1 MEIRITVRSD
11 VNGLGKGDKVDM
23 MDILAW
29 WWKGGGWCKDRGEK
43 EEEVVNGENGVVKQ
57 WCDIKGVWIA
67 EISGK
72 GKKWN
77 GCVSYAIVGGPK
89 LGKGRC
95 EHQRK
100 DKQGGP
106 NG

>member
-1 MEIRITVRSD
+1 
-11 VNGLGKGDKVDM
+11 M

-72 GKKWN
+72 GNKWN
-77 GCVSYAIVGGPK
+77 GCVCVCVHAFCKILVDLKVLDGYSSNIS
-89 LGKGRC
+89 
-95 EHQRK
+95 
-100 DKQGGP
+100 
-106 NG
+106 

>member
-1 MEIRITVRSD
+1 MVRSD

-29 WWKGGGWCKDRGEK
+29 WWEGGGRCKDRGEK